1 MPTAVIVGVG
11 GLGCPVALGLAERL
25 SERDARLV
33 LVDFDRVELSNLA
46 RQILYRTED
55 VGRPKVEAAADA
67 LVRRGVPA
75 ARIEPIMSRWGNG
88 LLGDV
93 VDVVYEGSDDLATK
107 FAVNDACVAAGVH
120 CVIGGVLRSAGQVFS
135 VVPGGACYRCLFEA
149 PPPDAITC
157 AEAGVWGPMCLLVAA
172 EMLRAEPG
180 LLLLPDR
187 RRISVRRR
195 AGCCAEEAHVA
206 G

>member
-1 MPTAVIVGVG
+1 MPTSIIVGVG
-11 GLGCPVALGLAERL
+11 GLGCPLALGLAERG
-25 SERDARLV
+25 DRLV

-75 ARIEPIMSRWGNG
+75 ARIEPVMSRWHAG
-88 LLGDV
+88 LLG
-93 VDVVYEGSDDLATK
+93 DVVYEGSDDLATK
-107 FAVNDACVAAGVH
+107 FAVNDACVAAGVP

-149 PPPDAITC
+149 PPTDAPTC
-157 AEAGVWGPMCLLVAA
+157 AEAGVWGPLCLLVAA

-180 LLLLPDR
+180 LLLLPEG
-187 RRISVRRR
+187 RRITVRPR
-195 AGCCAEEAHVA
+195 AGCCAAPTEVRA
-206 G
+206 

>member
-1 MPTAVIVGVG
+1 MTSSVIVGVG
-11 GLGCPVALGLAERL
+11 GLGCPLALGLAERG
-25 SERDARLV
+25 DRLV

-75 ARIEPIMSRWGNG
+75 GRIEPVMARWHPG
-88 LLGDV
+88 LLG
-93 VDVVYEGSDDLATK
+93 DVVYEGSDDLATK
-107 FAVNDACVAAGVH
+107 FAVNDACVAAGVP
-120 CVIGGVLRSAGQVFS
+120 CVIGGVLRSAGQVFHA
-135 VVPGGACYRCLFEA
+135 VPGGACYRCLFEA
-149 PPPDAITC
+149 PPTDAVTC

-180 LLLLPDR
+180 LLLLPER
-187 RRISVRRR
+187 RRIHVRPR
-195 AGCCAEEAHVA
+195 AGCCAEGAHVA

>member
-1 MPTAVIVGVG
+1 MRESVIVGVG
-11 GLGCPVALGLAERL
+11 GLGCPVALGLAR
-25 SERDARLV
+25 RGDRLV

-46 RQILYRTED
+46 RQLLYRTED

-75 ARIEPIMSRWGNG
+75 ARIETVMARWGNG
-88 LLGDV
+88 LLGDI
-93 VDVVYEGSDDLATK
+93 VYEGSDDLATK
-107 FAVNDACVAAGVH
+107 FAVNDACVAAGVP
-120 CVIGGVLRSAGQVFS
+120 CVVGGVLRSAGQVFS

-149 PPPDAITC
+149 PPADAITC

-180 LLLLPDR
+180 LLLVPEG
-187 RRISVRRR
+187 RRIHVRRR

-206 G
+206 R

>member
-1 MPTAVIVGVG
+1 MTTSVIVGVG
-11 GLGCPVALGLAERL
+11 GLGCPVALGLAERG
-25 SERDARLV
+25 DRLV

-46 RQILYRTED
+46 RQILYRTDD

-75 ARIEPIMSRWGNG
+75 ARIEPVMSRWHPG
-88 LLGDV
+88 LLG
-93 VDVVYEGSDDLATK
+93 DVVYEGSDDLATK
-107 FAVNDACVAAGVH
+107 FAVNDACVAAGVP
-120 CVIGGVLRSAGQVFS
+120 CVVGGVLRSAGQVFS

-149 PPPDAITC
+149 PPSDALTC

-180 LLLLPDR
+180 LLLLPAR
-187 RRISVRRR
+187 RRIRVRRR
-195 AGCCAEEAHVA
+195 EGCCAKEAHVA